1 MDKNSNY
8 WQEDFILQFSMQIQ
22 EAIKEQRD
30 NNKRD
35 YTVSNNKGGDILW
48 LKISNGVNPMDLTRQ
63 SMK

>member
-8 WQEDFILQFSMQIQ
+8 WQEDFILQFSTQIQ
-22 EAIKEQRD
+22 EAIKEQRDNNKRD

-48 LKISNGVNPMDLTRQ
+48 LK
-63 SMK
+63 